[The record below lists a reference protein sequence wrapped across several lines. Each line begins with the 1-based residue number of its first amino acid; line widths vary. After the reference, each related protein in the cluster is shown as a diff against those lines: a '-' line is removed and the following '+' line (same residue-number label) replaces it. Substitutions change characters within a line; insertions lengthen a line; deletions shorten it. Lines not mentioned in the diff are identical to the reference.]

1 MAIKAHNSSWLLI
14 FEEIFFSFFERN
26 FLKNYLL
33 SNFEE
38 GWKSTEEKKCTSFDL
53 CKLASS
59 SSALILVLQTES
71 SSSNSAARQNKKKR
85 VSNADFALLSLLYQD
100 ILYLMHTMIF
110 KLPAKSKC
118 LKQFQKQNRGH
129 LTLIQNNPLVT
140 LHELSQLHC
149 TESSQGSPDSRTFIK
164 FTVLY
169 KNVERSAI
177 FLESQFCFFM
187 TSNILTSVVI
197 WIS

>member
-1 MAIKAHNSSWLLI
+1 MTTHIWRNFL
-14 FEEIFFSFFERN
+14 FFFGRN

-59 SSALILVLQTES
+59 SALILVLQTES

-85 VSNADFALLSLLYQD
+85 VSNADFALLCLLYQD

-164 FTVLY
+164 FTMLY

-177 FLESQFCFFM
+177 FLGVNFVFFYDFKHFDF
-187 TSNILTSVVI
+187 SGNLNIIVCI
-197 WIS
+197 RYMIAW

>member
-1 MAIKAHNSSWLLI
+1 LKINWRKKVHLI
-14 FEEIFFSFFERN
+14 RFMQAGFIFCSDFGVANWVEQ
-26 FLKNYLL
+26 LK
-33 SNFEE
+33 FR
-38 GWKSTEEKKCTSFDL
+38 C
-53 CKLASS
+53 
-59 SSALILVLQTES
+59 QTK
-71 SSSNSAARQNKKKR
+71 QKKR
-85 VSNADFALLSLLYQD
+85 VSNADFALLCLLYQD

-164 FTVLY
+164 FTMLY

-177 FLESQFCFFM
+177 FLGESILFFFYDFKHFDF
-187 TSNILTSVVI
+187 SGNLNII
-197 WIS
+197 ACIRYMIAW

>member
-85 VSNADFALLSLLYQD
+85 VSNADFALLCLLYQD

-177 FLESQFCFFM
+177 FLGEPILFF
-187 TSNILTSVVI
+187 IGL
-197 WIS
+197 